1 MKMFHL
7 PIDCHILSVDE
18 NFSST
23 YDVAVTYAVASTFS
37 VASTYDIAI
46 TYDIESTYDVASA
59 SENGCHVYRPQVY

>member
-1 MKMFHL
+1 MTLFHL

-46 TYDIESTYDVASA
+46 TYDQAPTSRLFWLRVGFEL
-59 SENGCHVYRPQVY
+59 